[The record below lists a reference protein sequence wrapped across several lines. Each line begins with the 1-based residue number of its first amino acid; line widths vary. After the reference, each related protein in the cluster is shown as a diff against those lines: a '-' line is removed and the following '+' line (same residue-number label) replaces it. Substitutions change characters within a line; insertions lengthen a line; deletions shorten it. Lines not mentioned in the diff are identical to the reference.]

1 MTEITASIVA
11 YKTDTEELEIIL
23 NCVIQSPIE
32 IVYLVDNSPLD
43 CSLKRY
49 SNYSLKISYIS
60 NPANTGFGAAHNM
73 AIEKALKIGSKYH
86 FIVNPDIS
94 FKTDV
99 ISPMV
104 AYMKEHPE
112 IGMMMPRVLNMDGSC
127 QYLPKLLPS
136 PFDLLLRKLK
146 RPIGV
151 YRRFIEKYE
160 LRNVSLEK
168 ICNVPIISGCFSL
181 LNMEVIKKTGGY
193 DERFFMYFEDF
204 DLSRR
209 IHENYKTIYFPLATV
224 FHGYEGGANR
234 NWRLFKVFVTSAIKY
249 FNKWG
254 WFYDKNRKL
263 MNQNTLKE
271 LGIK

>member
-1 MTEITASIVA
+1 MITASIVT
-11 YKTDTEELEIIL
+11 YFSDRQEIINL
-23 NCVIQSPIE
+23 IGYFVDTPVDYIYVI
-32 IVYLVDNSPLD
+32 DNSSDDTLST
-43 CSLKRY
+43 CSDVSK
-49 SNYSLKISYIS
+49 NVVYIHGHG
-60 NPANTGFGAAHNM
+60 NVGFGAAHNI

-94 FKTDV
+94 FETDV
-99 ISPMV
+99 VSPMV
-104 AYMKEHPE
+104 EYMREYPE
-112 IGMMMPRVLNMDGSC
+112 TGMMMPRVLNMDGSC

-160 LRNVSLEK
+160 LRDVSSEQV
-168 ICNVPIISGCFSL
+168 CNVPIISGCFSL
-181 LNMEVIKKTGGY
+181 LSMEVIKKIGGY

-209 IHENYKTIYFPLATV
+209 IHENYKTIYFPLVAI

-254 WFYDKNRKL
+254 WFYDKNRKIV
-263 MNQNTLKE
+263 NHKILKE